1 MTGKNRKF
9 CYENHNL
16 MSMKSRKQ
24 TLKTGVYQIFCLGI
38 KRNDENTDC
47 IKCGLYKMLINGEN
61 VRNNLFE
68 ILTKYRLTND

>member
-1 MTGKNRKF
+1 
-9 CYENHNL
+9 

-47 IKCGLYKMLINGEN
+47 IKC
-61 VRNNLFE
+61 
-68 ILTKYRLTND
+68 

>member
-38 KRNDENTDC
+38 KKNDENTDC
-47 IKCGLYKMLINGEN
+47 IKMMINGEN

>member
-38 KRNDENTDC
+38 KRNDE
-47 IKCGLYKMLINGEN
+47 KYGLYKMLINGEN

>member
-24 TLKTGVYQIFCLGI
+24 TVKTGVYQIFCLGI
-38 KRNDENTDC
+38 KKNDENTDC
-47 IKCGLYKMLINGEN
+47 IKC
-61 VRNNLFE
+61 
-68 ILTKYRLTND
+68 

>member
-38 KRNDENTDC
+38 KKNDEIVTEKSEMSNW
-47 IKCGLYKMLINGEN
+47 IYIEFYA
-61 VRNNLFE
+61 V
-68 ILTKYRLTND
+68 

>member
-24 TLKTGVYQIFCLGI
+24 TLKTGVYQIFGLGI

-47 IKCGLYKMLINGEN
+47 IKC
-61 VRNNLFE
+61 
-68 ILTKYRLTND
+68 

>member
-24 TLKTGVYQIFCLGI
+24 TLKTGVNQIFWLGL
-38 KRNDENTDC
+38 KRTDENTDC
-47 IKCGLYKMLINGEN
+47 IKC
-61 VRNNLFE
+61 
-68 ILTKYRLTND
+68 

>member
-1 MTGKNRKF
+1 MIWISVSHHLIYEKGWRNMTGKNRKF

-47 IKCGLYKMLINGEN
+47 IKC
-61 VRNNLFE
+61 
-68 ILTKYRLTND
+68 